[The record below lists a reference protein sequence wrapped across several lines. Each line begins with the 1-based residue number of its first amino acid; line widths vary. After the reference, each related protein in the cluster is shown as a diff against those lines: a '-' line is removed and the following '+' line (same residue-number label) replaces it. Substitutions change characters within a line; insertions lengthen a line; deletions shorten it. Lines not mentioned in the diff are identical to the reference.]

1 MLSNEITSLAV
12 KAGIEVF
19 DGFDIREF
27 LLSAGSLDPMID
39 DMETWATNLVPV
51 DDSQRRFA
59 AAKLKKASTSLDKL
73 RKEVVTELKEEPKTI
88 DANVRDARKRIDA
101 IEAKLMRP
109 ILEKEARADKLRI
122 FADRPNILTSA
133 PLAQLREE
141 LATAKAFDTGPS
153 IWLEKAAEAHLV
165 KAVVVEALEAM
176 IVMKELD
183 EADKAE
189 LEAFRRQTELDKAR
203 KEGEEKAR
211 RELAEN
217 ARTETIR
224 TVNIVKNIDTY
235 NDLCAI
241 IRKSKGVGELADSII
256 QSVKNGQIRG
266 LTFGG

>member
-1 MLSNEITSLAV
+1 MLSKEITTLAV

-19 DGFDIREF
+19 DGLDVREF

-39 DMETWATNLVPV
+39 EMEAWATNLVPV
-51 DDSQRRFA
+51 DDKQRTDA

-122 FADRPNILTSA
+122 FADRPNILTAA

-141 LATAKAFDTGPS
+141 LAKAKAFDADPS

-165 KAVVVEALEAM
+165 KAGVVEALEAM
-176 IVMKELD
+176 IVKKEQD

-189 LEAFRRQTELDKAR
+189 LERFRKQAAQVQPKPQTLTADAYQ
-203 KEGEEKAR
+203 
-211 RELAEN
+211 
-217 ARTETIR
+217 ETK
-224 TVNIVKNIDTY
+224 T
-235 NDLCAI
+235 DLCAAIRTGKSVSDAAAAI
-241 IRKSKGVGELADSII
+241 IEA
-256 QSVKNGQIRG
+256 VKAGKIRNM
-266 LTFGG
+266 TFGG